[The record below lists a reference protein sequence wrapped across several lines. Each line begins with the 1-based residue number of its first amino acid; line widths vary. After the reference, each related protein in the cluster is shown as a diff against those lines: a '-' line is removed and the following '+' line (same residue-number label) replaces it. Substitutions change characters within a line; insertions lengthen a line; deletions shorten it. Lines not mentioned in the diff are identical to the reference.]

1 MVNASY
7 KKYASYQDFITDVMF
22 NVMSNES
29 VSIIINYNDY
39 QGLLASLFEKT
50 LNGKSLYLNAEC
62 ADLVDD
68 DIAAAQ
74 MNDGN
79 MMVTIFDTG
88 EIIGEPVIFGS
99 KEAFAPAI
107 YYIEYDAKSAL
118 DYNIQNTI
126 IPFQIEKEKL

>member
-7 KKYASYQDFITDVMF
+7 KKYDYQDFITDVMF

-50 LNGKSLYLNAEC
+50 LNGKSLYLNAAC

-68 DIAAAQ
+68 DIATAQ

-79 MMVTIFDTG
+79 MMVTIFNTG
-88 EIIGEPVIFGS
+88 EIVGEPIIFDNQ
-99 KEAFAPAI
+99 EAFAPAI

-118 DYNIQNTI
+118 NYNIQNTI